1 MQQVIRCAV
10 YTRKSV
16 EEGLEQE
23 FNTLDAQRMACEAY
37 IAAKRLEG
45 WTCLPDRYDD
55 GGYSGGNLK
64 RPAFQRLMDDVRA
77 DCVDMIVCYKIDR
90 LSRSLLDF
98 TQVFNELE
106 KHHVSFSCVTQEL
119 NTSTSMGRM
128 CMNLLMTFA
137 QFERELASERT
148 SDKMAAT
155 RRKGIWP
162 GGTVPYGYKRIEKR
176 LVVDPDTAPNVV
188 KIFEWYLELGTPKL
202 VAKRLTE
209 KGILRFPERNK
220 PFDTVMVATAL
231 RNCVYI
237 GRVPLKNESFKGIH
251 EPIIDMELWDKVA
264 ARLKTVEFKPRT
276 ERRATSPA
284 LLTGLLRC
292 GHCGDALSYTWTG
305 KNRSGQIRY
314 GYYTCRKDMRRGV
327 STCSVKSVPAQLI
340 EPLVESEAVA
350 FLKTPTM
357 LRALAGERHISPFEM
372 RRQLDSPEEFWT
384 SLTPVTKRELLSSII
399 ESVTVYESSVDIK
412 FKVKGD
418 KRLMEEFK
426 NEHHGN

>member
-1 MQQVIRCAV
+1 MQQVTRCAI

-37 IAAKRLEG
+37 IAAKHLEG
-45 WTCLPDRYDD
+45 WVCLETRYDD
-55 GGYSGGNLK
+55 GGYSGGTLK

-77 DCVDMIVCYKIDR
+77 DKVDMIVCYKIDR

-155 RRKGIWP
+155 RRKGFWP
-162 GGTVPYGYKRIEKR
+162 GGTVPYGYKRIDKR
-176 LVVDPDTAPNVV
+176 LVVDPETAPNVI

-202 VAKRLTE
+202 VAKRLAE
-209 KGILRFPERNK
+209 NGIMRFPKKNK

-237 GRVPLKNESFKGIH
+237 GRVPLKSESFKGVH
-251 EPIIDMELWDKVA
+251 EPIVSMELWNKVA
-264 ARLKTVEFKPRT
+264 ARLKTVAVKPKA
-276 ERRATSPA
+276 ERRISSPA
-284 LLTGLLRC
+284 LLTSLVRC
-292 GHCGDALSYTWTG
+292 GHCGNALSYTWTG
-305 KNRSGQIRY
+305 KSRNGTRY
-314 GYYTCRKDMRRGV
+314 GYYACRKDMRRGV
-327 STCSVKSVPAQLI
+327 STCTVKSVPAQLI
-340 EPLVESEAVA
+340 EPLVESESIK

-357 LRALAGERHISPFEM
+357 LRTLAGERCISPFEM
-372 RRQLDSPEEFWT
+372 RRQLESPETFWT
-384 SLTPVTKRELLSSII
+384 SLTPVAKRDLLAGII

-412 FKVKGD
+412 FKAKGD

-426 NEHHGN
+426 HEHNGN

>member
-1 MQQVIRCAV
+1 MQQVTRCAI

-23 FNTLDAQRMACEAY
+23 FNTLDAQRMACESY

-45 WTCLPDRYDD
+45 WVCLETRYDD

-77 DCVDMIVCYKIDR
+77 DKVDMIVCYKIDR

-155 RRKGIWP
+155 RRKGFWP
-162 GGTVPYGYKRIEKR
+162 GGTVPYGYRRIDKR
-176 LVVDPDTAPNVV
+176 LVVDPEIAPNVI
-188 KIFEWYLELGTPKL
+188 KMFEWYLELGTPKL
-202 VAKRLTE
+202 VAKRLAE
-209 KGILRFPERNK
+209 NGIMRFPKKNK

-237 GRVPLKNESFKGIH
+237 GRVPLKSESFKGVH
-251 EPIIDMELWDKVA
+251 EPIVSMELWNKVA
-264 ARLKTVEFKPRT
+264 ARLKTVAVKPKA
-276 ERRATSPA
+276 ERRVTSPA
-284 LLTGLLRC
+284 LLTGLVRC
-292 GHCGDALSYTWTG
+292 GHCCDALSYTWTG
-305 KNRSGQIRY
+305 KNRNGRVRY
-314 GYYTCRKDMRRGV
+314 GYYTCRKDMRRGI

-340 EPLVESEAVA
+340 EPLVEAEAIK

-357 LRALAGERHISPFEM
+357 LRALAEEHRVSPFEM
-372 RRQLDSPEEFWT
+372 RSQLDSPEEFWT
-384 SLTPVTKRELLSSII
+384 SLAPVAKRDLLAGII

-412 FKVKGD
+412 FKAKGD
-418 KRLMEEFK
+418 KRLMEEF
-426 NEHHGN
+426 NHEHNGN